1 MDQNKNLNKEICL
14 KALTSL
20 FAMTQEQQQKFL
32 KYQELL
38 KTENEKYNLTAI
50 VDDQAIILDHF
61 VDSLALL
68 NLYDLQEIKS
78 IIDVGSGAGFPG
90 VPLAIMLPDVSFCLV
105 EVNLKKVHFLNLV
118 ISQLELH
125 NVTVSSLDWRTLLRS
140 ADHISNMVIARAS
153 LQVEEL
159 LRMFKPSSFL
169 KEATLVYWASKK
181 WIPTDQEKEYLVLQR
196 EYNVGKKQ
204 RILCFFEHK

>member
-1 MDQNKNLNKEICL
+1 MDQNKTSNKEL
-14 KALTSL
+14 SLQALTSL
-20 FAMTQEQQQKFL
+20 FVMTQEQQYRFL

-61 VDSLALL
+61 VDSLSLL
-68 NLYDLQEIKS
+68 NLYDVQNVRS

-90 VPLAIMLPDVSFCLV
+90 IPLAIMLPEVFFCLV

-118 ISQLELH
+118 ISKLELK
-125 NVTVSSLDWRTLLRS
+125 NVSVSSLDWRTLLRS
-140 ADHISNMVIARAS
+140 SQYQANMVIARAS

-159 LRMFKPSSFL
+159 LRMFKPASSL

-181 WIPTDQEKEYLVLQR
+181 WIPTKQEKEYLVLQK
-196 EYNVGKKQ
+196 EYNVGEKQ
-204 RILCFFEHK
+204 RMLCFFAHK